1 MSQREIGIC
10 PQTETKCIFKESPKL
25 CPEFDTLYCRNFAL
39 ISGSGNQP
47 LFQEVASILDAAI
60 PEVTGMFP
68 DEESKV
74 EIPES
79 IRGMDVFI
87 FQTGQ
92 PHPNDRIVESALML
106 DAARRGSARSSTV
119 VMPYFPYSRGDRKD
133 KPRVPISAAMVAEIL
148 EERGASRILSIDLHA
163 EQEEGS
169 VKIPWD
175 NLYSSYVLVPELKKY
190 VDDNVVVASPDA
202 GGVRRANFYAE
213 ILGSH
218 DIAVAPKIRDPKK
231 GNLAKSLGVIG
242 DVEGRDVLL
251 ADDIV
256 DSARTLKSAAENL
269 KAAGA
274 KSIIV
279 AAAHGLFSGEAL
291 ENITNSPIDLVF
303 TTNSIEQRPEVL
315 ENPKIKVVS
324 IAPLIASAIC
334 RIQSDRSIS
343 DLFLDTNGKTH

>member
-1 MSQREIGIC
+1 MPERRIGIC
-10 PQTETKCIFKESPKL
+10 PQSELNCSFKENSKL
-25 CPEFDTLYCRNFAL
+25 CSEFDPIICGDIAL

-47 LFQEVASILDAAI
+47 LFQEVARILGATI
-60 PEVTGMFP
+60 PRVTGMFP
-68 DEESKV
+68 DGETKV

-79 IRGMDVFI
+79 IRGMDTYI
-87 FQTGQ
+87 FQTGH
-92 PHPNDRIVESALML
+92 PRPNDRIIEAALML
-106 DAARRGSARSSTV
+106 DAARRGSAKSSTV

-133 KPRVPISAAMVAEIL
+133 KPRVPISAAMVARIL

-169 VKIPWD
+169 VEIPWD
-175 NLYSSYVLVPELKKY
+175 NLYASYVLVPELKKY
-190 VDDNVVVASPDA
+190 VDENVVVASPDA

-218 DIAVAPKIRDPKK
+218 DIAVTPKIRDPKK

-251 ADDIV
+251 VDDII
-256 DSARTLKSAAENL
+256 DSAGTLKSASENL

-279 AAAHGLFSGEAL
+279 AAPHGVFTRKAL
-291 ENITNSPIDLVF
+291 KNIDESPIDKVF
-303 TTNSIEQRPEVL
+303 TTNSIQQKPDVRK
-315 ENPKIKVVS
+315 NQKIEIIS

-334 RIQSDRSIS
+334 RVRSRRS
-343 DLFLDTNGKTH
+343 LSELFLDTNGKNH